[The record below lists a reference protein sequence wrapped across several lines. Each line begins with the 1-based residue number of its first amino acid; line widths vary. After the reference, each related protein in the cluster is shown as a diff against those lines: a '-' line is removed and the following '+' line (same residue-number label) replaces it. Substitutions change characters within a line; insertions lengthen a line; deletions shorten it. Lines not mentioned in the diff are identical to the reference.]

1 MEGDRLSR
9 DIDNEVELERIE
21 DLLISRT
28 HSFSCLLEIILR
40 EEGFDG
46 RVLLEVKVV
55 FSEAANAGDHLDVS
69 FTDGFRSTSH
79 DEMEASVY
87 SSR

>member
-1 MEGDRLSR
+1 
-9 DIDNEVELERIE
+9 
-21 DLLISRT
+21 LLISRT
-28 HSFSCLLEIILR
+28 HSFSSLLEISLR

-55 FSEAANAGDHLDVS
+55 FAEAANAGDHLDVS
-69 FTDGFRSTSH
+69 LTDGFGSTRH
-79 DEMEASVY
+79 DEMETSVY